1 MVTQLIVGDC
11 RETLATLPDKSVHCV
26 ITSPPY
32 FGLRDYG
39 TATWQGGKED
49 CDHSNFSAELTCEG
63 CGAQRI
69 DSQIGLEPSP
79 AEFVENMLIVFREI
93 HRVLRDD
100 GTLWLNLGDSYAG
113 SGKGRNAD
121 GSANVD
127 PNSKQ
132 ATSLGTILGTL
143 HKATPDGLKP
153 KDLMG
158 IPWRVAFALQA
169 DGWYLRQDIIWHK
182 PNAMPSSVTD
192 RCTTAHEYLFLL
204 TKKPRYFY
212 DAEAIKEPAVYAGD
226 NRGARGDARRGT
238 TYNSMSG
245 STGTHRNRR
254 SVWSINTKPYKGA
267 HFATFPPTL
276 VEPCI
281 KAGTSEFG
289 CCAECGTPY
298 IRLVEKGEPVLQA
311 WSAKGA
317 GQYDIETGEMR
328 RTSRE
333 DGSTLKH
340 VVPTVTVGW
349 ERGCDCETDQ
359 VVPCTVLDPFAGAGT
374 TLAVA
379 KELGRYGVGCE
390 LNPEYAKLIEKR
402 LAEVKFPEPTL
413 F

>member
-1 MVTQLIVGDC
+1 MSHRILIGDC
-11 RETLATLPDKSVHCV
+11 REQLRSLPEKSVHCV

-39 TATWQGGKED
+39 
-49 CDHSNFSAELTCEG
+49 H
-63 CGAQRI
+63 
-69 DSQIGLEPSP
+69 DSQIGQEVSPSD
-79 AEFVENMLIVFREI
+79 FVETMLEVFREV

-143 HKATPDGLKP
+143 QKSTPDGLKA

-158 IPWRVAFALQA
+158 IPWEVALALRN

-182 PNAMPSSVTD
+182 PNAMPSSVSD
-192 RCTTAHEYLFLL
+192 RCTTSHEYLFLL
-204 TKKPRYFY
+204 TKKPRYYY
-212 DAEAIKEPAVYAGD
+212 DAEAIKEPAIYAGD
-226 NRGARGDARRGT
+226 NRGARKDSRRGMKA
-238 TYNSMSG
+238 NSMSG
-245 STGTHRNRR
+245 STGAMKNRR
-254 SVWSINTKPYKGA
+254 SVWTINTKPYKGA

-281 KAGTSEFG
+281 LAGTSEHG
-289 CCAECGTPY
+289 CCANCGTSY
-298 IRLVEKGEPVLQA
+298 IRLVEKGEPILQA
-311 WSAKGA
+311 WSSKGA
-317 GQYDIETGEMR
+317 GQYDIEEQGMR
-328 RTSRE
+328 RTGLD

-340 VVPTVTVGW
+340 IVPTVTVGW
-349 ERGCDCETDQ
+349 ERDCVCDTDE
-359 VVPCTVLDPFAGAGT
+359 VVPCTVLDPFAGSGT

-379 KELGRYGVGCE
+379 KQLGRFGVGCE
-390 LNPEYAKLIEKR
+390 LNSEYAKLADARI
-402 LAEVKFPEPTL
+402 ASVNYPEPKL